1 MCNDRATKKKPPDAS
16 REPRGAERIIENG
29 LRQRVLS
36 DDELATIW
44 NALDDGGDYAP
55 LLRLLMLTGARREE
69 IAGLRWSE
77 IDPEAALVRLPGER
91 TKNGRPH
98 DIPLVPQAL
107 AILKARQRQEGRDF
121 VFGTNGRGFVDFS
134 GSRADFDQ
142 RSMVPSPNAGLSPH
156 IVEALLGHA
165 NGHRAGRKVRYLR
178 AFVGNN

>member
-1 MCNDRATKKKPPDAS
+1 
-16 REPRGAERIIENG
+16 
-29 LRQRVLS
+29 
-36 DDELATIW
+36 
-44 NALDDGGDYAP
+44 
-55 LLRLLMLTGARREE
+55 MLTGARREE

-98 DIPLVPQAL
+98 DIPLVLQAL

-142 RSMVPSPNAGLSPH
+142 RLNGAIAQRWTLAAY
-156 IVEALLGHA
+156 VEALLGHA

>member
-69 IAGLRWSE
+69 IAGLPWSE

-91 TKNGRPH
+91 NKNGRPH

-134 GSRADFDQ
+134 GSRADSSANTFADTL
-142 RSMVPSPNAGLSPH
+142 R
-156 IVEALLGHA
+156 EAIRGKA
-165 NGHRAGRKVRYLR
+165 PFKATRQEQGRATE
-178 AFVGNN
+178 NPTS

>member
-1 MCNDRATKKKPPDAS
+1 MCNDRAPPKKAPDAS
-16 REPRGAERIIENG
+16 REPRGAECIIENG
-29 LRQRVLS
+29 PRQRVLS

-142 RSMVPSPNAGLSPH
+142 RLNGAIAQRWTLAAYCRSAFRSRQRSP
-156 IVEALLGHA
+156 
-165 NGHRAGRKVRYLR
+165 RRT
-178 AFVGNN
+178 